1 MIGVGGLGAGVVR
14 VKITNCGQFML
25 ATLYLLPKVQWGGQN
40 GFPSVANQSFH
51 LGVDLIDTVRAPVR
65 YFEVST
71 LLPQYLT
78 FF

>member
-1 MIGVGGLGAGVVR
+1 MVVR
-14 VKITNCGQFML
+14 VKITNCGQFLL

-40 GFPSVANQSFH
+40 GLPSVANQSFH
-51 LGVDLIDTVRAPVR
+51 LGEDLNDTIRAPVR
-65 YFEVST
+65 SYFEVST